1 MKLALKID
9 VNTYRGT
16 RDGVPRL
23 IEILKAR
30 GAGATFLFTLGPD
43 RSGRAITRL
52 FNSGVMARAWRTS
65 LLRNYGLKT
74 LLYGTLLPAPDIGK
88 KCADQMRAARDAG
101 FEVGVHGY
109 DRVLWQRHAATADAD
124 WTRKQME
131 AACRRFEEIFGEPAR
146 VHGAPGWQ
154 MNRYAYRLTQ
164 RLGFSYCS
172 DTRGGAPFVPIYQAE
187 IIACPQL
194 PTTLPTLDELI
205 GSNGLTAESVIERI
219 LELTARP
226 SPTGHVFTLQAELEG
241 RRLAPQFE
249 TLLDGWRSQGHE
261 LVSLGEYLD
270 SLAVHDLPRHVV
282 GAGPVPGRPDPVA
295 LQEKEF
301 LAGSGTA

>member
-43 RSGRAITRL
+43 RSGRAISRM
-52 FNSGVMARAWRTS
+52 FHSGVVARAWRTS
-65 LLRNYGLKT
+65 LIRNYGLKT
-74 LLYGTLLPAPDIGK
+74 LLYGTLLPAPDIGHE
-88 KCADQMRAARDAG
+88 CADQMRATRDAG
-101 FEVGVHGY
+101 FEVGIHGY
-109 DRVLWQRHAATADAD
+109 DRVLWQRRAANADAD

-131 AACRRFEEIFGEPAR
+131 AACSRFEEIFGEPAR

-154 MNRYAYRLTQ
+154 MNRFAYRLTQ

-172 DTRGGAPFVPIYQAE
+172 DTRGGTPFVPIYQAE

-205 GSNGLTAESVIERI
+205 GTNGLTAESVIERI

-241 RRLAPQFE
+241 RRLAPLFE
-249 TLLDGWRSQGHE
+249 TLLDGWRVQGHD
-261 LVSLGEYLD
+261 LVSLGDYLD

-282 GAGPVPGRPDPVA
+282 GTGPVPGQPDPVA

-301 LAGSGTA
+301 LAGSGAA